1 MHWIDWLIVIVG
13 QFIVMYIGMK
23 TQKYVRGV
31 SDFLTAGRVA
41 GRYVLC
47 VSGFEAGMGLISLV
61 AMYESYYQSGFAYG
75 FWGSIASPL
84 FIVLGLMGYC
94 VYRFRETRAMTM
106 GQFLEMR
113 YSRRFRL
120 FAGILQSISGIIN
133 YALFPAVGARFIV
146 YFCDLPMTVNI
157 YGWMFPTFALLMAG
171 FLALAVVIATM
182 GGQIT
187 IMTTDCIQ
195 GLLSYPMY
203 VVVVAFF
210 LFKFSW
216 FTDMAPALMDRPA
229 GKSLINPFDINQLR
243 DFNLFYV
250 LVGIV
255 SSLINRMGWSG
266 TQGYNCAA
274 RNAHEQKMSGVLS
287 TWRSGFSNMMF
298 MLLAIVAFAYLNSDK
313 FQGGPQGAVA
323 CRTALAVK
331 AVNDV
336 VTGDDLAPA
345 RKEVIDYLNTGTVT
359 PALQAMLDK
368 TAAIKAKEAA
378 DRDRIKYV
386 SSNDE
391 AKTAEPAA
399 KNASVEKEK
408 DRESRLL
415 TAQDAIRAVDPS
427 ASQTFATIFGQMR
440 VPMALRYLMPI
451 GITGLFCAICIF
463 LMVSTDTAYLH
474 SWGSI
479 VVQDVILPIR
489 GRPFTPKQQLA
500 LLRLLIALVAVFA
513 LFFSY
518 FFGQVDYILMFFAIT
533 GAIWL
538 GGSGPCIVGGLYW
551 KRGTTAGA
559 WAALISGS
567 SLAVAAIIL
576 QKYWVPGIYPWLHA
590 HGLVDT
596 VAVWLQRLS
605 SPFEPI
611 ITWRMS
617 SEKFPINSQ
626 EVYAITMLVS
636 IGLYVVI
643 SLITSSGGRVF
654 NMDRLL
660 HRGKYHREGE
670 QVAPPRLT
678 IRSILPHLIGIDSQ
692 YTRGDKILSWSV
704 FIWSFG
710 WGFMCCFVGVALWN
724 VISPWGNDGWSNW
737 FYFNN
742 FVLAGVIGVVST
754 VWFTIGCTIDLRRLF
769 RDLATIEENV
779 LDDGR
784 VIGHVSADDVELVE
798 QVDQVTI
805 GEAHVEEGV
814 LRQELEAEHDQ
825 KDLENLKKHTKK

>member
-386 SSNDE
+386 GSNDE